1 MIGRGSGRCLDRF
14 GRALLAAAPSTILSA
29 CLISNLIRD
38 FIYGSI
44 FSTPVVAQREG
55 ALA

>member
-1 MIGRGSGRCLDRF
+1 MIRRGSGSDL
-14 GRALLAAAPSTILSA
+14 GGALLATTPSTILSA
-29 CLISNLIRD
+29 DLISIVIRG

-44 FSTPVVAQREG
+44 VSTDVVAQREG

>member
-1 MIGRGSGRCLDRF
+1 MIRRGKGRDLDRF
-14 GRALLAAAPSTILSA
+14 GGALLATAPSTILSA
-29 CLISNLIRD
+29 CLISNVIRD
-38 FIYGSI
+38 FINGSI

>member
-1 MIGRGSGRCLDRF
+1 MIRRGKGRYLDGF
-14 GRALLAAAPSTILSA
+14 AGALLATALSTILSA
-29 CLISNLIRD
+29 CLISNVIRD

-44 FSTPVVAQREG
+44 VSTTVVAQREG

>member
-1 MIGRGSGRCLDRF
+1 MIRRGKGRYLDGF
-14 GRALLAAAPSTILSA
+14 AGALLATALSTILSA
-29 CLISNLIRD
+29 CLISNVIRD
-38 FIYGSI
+38 FINGSI

>member
-1 MIGRGSGRCLDRF
+1 MIGSGKGRYLGGF
-14 GRALLAAAPSTILSA
+14 GGALLAAAPSTILSA
-29 CLISNLIRD
+29 CLISNVIRD

-44 FSTPVVAQREG
+44 VSTTVVAQREG